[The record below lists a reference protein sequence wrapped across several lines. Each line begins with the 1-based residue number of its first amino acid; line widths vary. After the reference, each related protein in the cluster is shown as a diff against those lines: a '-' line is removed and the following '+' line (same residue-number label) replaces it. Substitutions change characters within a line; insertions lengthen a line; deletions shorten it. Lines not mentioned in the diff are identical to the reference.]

1 MTHRLFAALPVSD
14 DLAGRLLP
22 LKLDGPG
29 LSWRR
34 ADQYHVTLHF
44 FGGVSIELAEEIAF
58 RLDRI
63 AFLPF
68 QFAVAGVGWFGR
80 RQPRALYARLAPS
93 AELEHLASAC
103 RDIAR
108 ELKLE
113 HERRPFT
120 PHITLAY
127 CNETPI
133 DNVKIWANTY
143 QALRTDHVSVDQFHL
158 YESFTGR
165 GTKSRYQ
172 IQATYRSGS

>member
-1 MTHRLFAALPVSD
+1 MTHRLFSALPVSD
-14 DLAGRLLP
+14 ALVGRLLP

-44 FGGVSIELAEEIAF
+44 FGDVSIDLAEEIAF

-63 AFLPF
+63 SFMPF
-68 QFAVAGVGWFGR
+68 QFIVEGVGWFGR

-93 AELEHLASAC
+93 SDLEHLASAC
-103 RDIAR
+103 QDVAR
-108 ELKLE
+108 ALKLE
-113 HERRPFT
+113 TERRPFT

-127 CNETPI
+127 CHETPV
-133 DNVKIWANTY
+133 DNVKAWAETY
-143 QALRTDHVSVDQFHL
+143 QALRTDHSVVDQFHL

-172 IQATYRSGS
+172 IQETYRLN